1 MVQGYIDQL
10 NAGLN
15 RWETIKKFTIL
26 ENDLTVEDGEL
37 TPSLKL
43 KRKVVSEKYSSS
55 WTPTTRA
62 DPGSPGAPADG
73 AAAYWAS
80 GSHAATAPVTAPY

>member
-43 KRKVVSEKYSSS
+43 KRKVVSEKYQELLDAHYTS
-55 WTPTTRA
+55 
-62 DPGSPGAPADG
+62 
-73 AAAYWAS
+73 
-80 GSHAATAPVTAPY
+80 

>member
-26 ENDLTVEDGEL
+26 EHDLTVEDGEL

-43 KRKVVSEKYSSS
+43 KRKVVSEKYKEQLDAHYTS
-55 WTPTTRA
+55 
-62 DPGSPGAPADG
+62 
-73 AAAYWAS
+73 
-80 GSHAATAPVTAPY
+80 

>member
-43 KRKVVSEKYSSS
+43 QAQGGLREVPASS

-62 DPGSPGAPADG
+62 DP
-73 AAAYWAS
+73 
-80 GSHAATAPVTAPY
+80 ATAPCPAPGRRGVPLVSR